1 MIAAAEQRGWPM
13 WFRRGSSTAQRPQQ
27 RTGHRCA
34 CALTVVGRNACNA
47 NTRSADANGRPSGRR
62 ASASATR
69 VVSVSW
75 WLAAMCISATQNSF
89 SSPTLVRRPAKEMV
103 RLISVPRHLLLV
115 T

>member
-1 MIAAAEQRGWPM
+1 MIAASEQRGWPM

-47 NTRSADANGRPSGRR
+47 STRSADANGRPSARR
-62 ASASATR
+62 ASTSATR
-69 VVSVSW
+69 VVNVSW
-75 WLAAMCISATQNSF
+75 WLAAICVSAAQNS
-89 SSPTLVRRPAKEMV
+89 SSSATLVRRPAKEMV
-103 RLISVPRHLLLV
+103 RLISVPGHLLLA